1 MVEVL
6 ILTHRE
12 LLEMQKKIVTV
23 QVSRLLKWFKEGNL
37 TQNNNFFFLR
47 QAKLKRPN
55 DREQTQ

>member
-23 QVSRLLKWFKEGNL
+23 QISRLLKWFKEGNL
-37 TQNNNFFFLR
+37 TQNNNFFF
-47 QAKLKRPN
+47 
-55 DREQTQ
+55 